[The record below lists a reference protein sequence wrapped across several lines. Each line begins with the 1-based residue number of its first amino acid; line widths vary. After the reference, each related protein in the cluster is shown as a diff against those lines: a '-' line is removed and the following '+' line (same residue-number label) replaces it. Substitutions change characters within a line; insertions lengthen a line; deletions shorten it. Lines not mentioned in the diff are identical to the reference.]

1 MWREAR
7 DYAALTRRS
16 LRLGHDP
23 LRRRP
28 DRLEGL
34 FAFGLLVLL
43 VVMVPIAV
51 WLGNAAGDQQSA
63 LAEQQARDYR
73 QVTATTV
80 EDATS
85 RSVASDAVPVSID
98 TAPARWVVGERP
110 HREDVPVDPGAP
122 AGTAVTI
129 WVDADGNL
137 ASAPVTAT
145 AAATAGVMVGLF
157 AWTSIGLVGATGFL
171 AARAVL
177 DRRRRRRWSADIRAF
192 LGSAT
197 SH

>member
-1 MWREAR
+1 MWRETCG
-7 DYAALTRRS
+7 YAALTRRS

-34 FAFGLLVLL
+34 FALGLLILL
-43 VVMVPIAV
+43 VVMVPVAV

-63 LAEQQARDYR
+63 LAEQQARDHR

-98 TAPARWVVGERP
+98 TAPAKWVVDDRT
-110 HREDVPVDPGAP
+110 HRDDVPVDPGAT
-122 AGTAVTI
+122 AGTEVTI

-157 AWTSIGLVGATGFL
+157 TWTSTALVGATGFL
-171 AARAVL
+171 AARAML
-177 DRRRRRRWSADIRAF
+177 DRRRRRQWSADIRAF